1 MYSSINFAQGATFGM
16 YLYCF
21 LLYCFL
27 LLISLRGNVSNLYIQ
42 ESNKPRTILL
52 FCGILLFAL
61 TAFVGDD
68 FFHYYE
74 RMFEYRGQVFGDQE
88 RGIEAFYQ
96 YLIHYIN
103 GNYFLFRLI
112 VWGSSL
118 FLIVFAARQFKVNVY
133 HTLFVILAGYI
144 ITFSY
149 ARATLAMA
157 ILSLGVAI
165 ICNATEYELNRR
177 LRLTILGLLIT
188 MSSIYFHRS
197 MLPVIVIV
205 ICWAIMP
212 WKKQI
217 AKYSMIL
224 FPVFVAIC
232 SVVLKVAFEELFQV
246 ANAVEDESG
255 MLERAEFYSEQD
267 SIIHNSNGYIR
278 LFLHY
283 TTFYLPLLLISNAFR
298 VERILQSVEKK
309 IIWLYQ
315 FVYLIFVFATSFLLM
330 DFESETMFYR
340 YLYMSFIP
348 MSILIA
354 YMKDKGSL
362 TKTQY
367 LLIVVSFV
375 LSNLF
380 DLFGVVYGK
389 MR

>member
-1 MYSSINFAQGATFGM
+1 MYSSINFAQGATLGM

-42 ESNKPRTILL
+42 ENNKPRKILL

-88 RGIEAFYQ
+88 QGLETFYQ
-96 YLIHYIN
+96 YLIHYIK

-118 FLIVFAARQFKVNVY
+118 SLIVFATRKFGANVY
-133 HTLFVILAGYI
+133 HTLFVILAGFI

-149 ARATLAMA
+149 ARVTLAMA

-232 SVVLKVAFEELFQV
+232 SVVLKTAFAELFQV

-267 SIIHNSNGYIR
+267 SVIHNANGYIR

-283 TTFYLPLLLISNAFR
+283 STYYVPLLLLSNAFR
-298 VERILQSVEKK
+298 SDRVLQSVEKRSV
-309 IIWLYQ
+309 WLYQ
-315 FVYLIFVFATSFLLM
+315 FIYLVFVFATSFLFM
-330 DFESETMFYR
+330 GFESETLFYR

-348 MSILIA
+348 MSMLIV
-354 YMKDKGSL
+354 YMKDKGLL

-367 LLIVVSFV
+367 LLIIACFI
-375 LSNLF
+375 LSNLLQ
-380 DLFGVVYGK
+380 LFADVYSK
-389 MR
+389 A

>member
-1 MYSSINFAQGATFGM
+1 MYDSINFAQGSTFGQC
-16 YLYCF
+16 LYCF

-27 LLISLRGNVSNLYIQ
+27 LLFTFRGNVSNLFI
-42 ESNKPRTILL
+42 KDDIKGGRIFL
-52 FCGILLFAL
+52 FCGLLLFAL
-61 TAFVGDD
+61 TSFVGDD

-74 RMFEYRGQVFGDQE
+74 FMSEYRGQIFGDQE
-88 RGIEAFYQ
+88 HGLETFYQ
-96 YLIHYIN
+96 YIIHYIK

-118 FLIVFAARQFKVNVY
+118 SLIVLATRKFGANVY
-133 HTLFVILAGYI
+133 HTLFVILAGFI

-149 ARATLAMA
+149 ARVTLAMA

-197 MLPVIVIV
+197 MLPVIVVV

-212 WKKQI
+212 WKKHI

-255 MLERAEFYSEQD
+255 MLDRAEFYSEQD
-267 SIIHNSNGYIR
+267 SIIHNANGYIR

-298 VERILQSVEKK
+298 VERVLQSVEKK

-315 FVYLIFVFATSFLLM
+315 FVYLIFVFATSLLFM
-330 DFESETMFYR
+330 DFESETLFYR

-348 MSILIA
+348 MSMLIV
-354 YMKDKGSL
+354 YMKDKGAL
-362 TKTQY
+362 TKMQY
-367 LLIVVSFV
+367 LLLIASFIV
-375 LSNLF
+375 SNLF

-389 MR
+389 MK